1 MPTIFSGL
9 HWYIGSL
16 GVLVASTGIWE
27 FQKAKTTIGPT
38 KPEKA
43 SYLVSGGVYRMS
55 RNPMYLSM
63 QLIIIAVI
71 FKFDNYFGN
80 YFGFLVL
87 PCFILYITQFQIKP
101 EESII

>member
-16 GVLVASTGIWE
+16 GVLVALTGIWE

-43 SYLVSGGVYRMS
+43 SYLVSGGVYCMS
-55 RNPMYLSM
+55 RHPMYLSM

-71 FKFDNYFGN
+71 FKFDN
-80 YFGFLVL
+80 
-87 PCFILYITQFQIKP
+87 
-101 EESII
+101 